1 MLHWIVSRHPPWD
14 RSYSILTGRH
24 RTKDNAKKIACMHT
38 KLQKLQP
45 KCFAP
50 TNTGATD
57 HTLENIVHNAQK

>member
-1 MLHWIVSRHPPWD
+1 
-14 RSYSILTGRH
+14 
-24 RTKDNAKKIACMHT
+24 MHT